1 MKRFFCNLTAFAVLT
16 ALVLAGCKGSNQEQK
31 NSNLLET
38 VKSTK
43 ILRVGTSSD
52 SAPWSFKD
60 EQDNFVG
67 YDMDLIREIAKR
79 MGAEVQITDMSFDAL
94 VAAVQTEKVN
104 VAICSMGAKEERKKL
119 VDFSQ
124 MYHQQLNVYAARE
137 DSTITINSAEDIV
150 NYTIGVESGT
160 LPEQYITEMIDAGKI
175 KESQVSHYEK
185 SEPLYLDLVSG
196 RIQVIAGD
204 IGQTKE
210 FMKLQPIKIIFE
222 TSFYGTGENIAVPK
236 NQPEFLAEIDRI
248 LDELRAEGFLK
259 SLDTKW
265 DV

>member
-1 MKRFFCNLTAFAVLT
+1 MKICTRLFFLITA
-16 ALVLAGCKGSNQEQK
+16 ALVLTGCRDSNQGQR
-31 NSNLLET
+31 SNLLET
-38 VKSTK
+38 VRDTK

-79 MGAEVQITDMSFDAL
+79 MGTEVQITDMSFDAL
-94 VAAVQTEKVN
+94 VAAVQTGKVD

-124 MYHQQLNVYAARE
+124 MYHQQLNVYVAQQ
-137 DSTITINSAEDIV
+137 DSAITINNVEDIV
-150 NYTIGVESGT
+150 GYTVGVQSGT
-160 LPEQYITEMIDAGKI
+160 LPEQYITELVDAGKM
-175 KESQVSHYEK
+175 KDSQVSHYEK
-185 SEPLYLDLVSG
+185 AEPLYLDLVSG
-196 RIQVIAGD
+196 RIQLIAGD
-204 IGQTKE
+204 IGQTRE
-210 FMKLQPIKIIFE
+210 FMKLQPIKIVYE

-248 LDELRAEGFLK
+248 LDELRTEGFLA
-259 SLDTKW
+259 SLDAKW